1 VTEGLHLDGVRVS
14 GKVMNK
20 FHVNIPA
27 ASQPHSV
34 ALVCRG
40 QVVDKKPSAGV
51 AETLTVTV
59 NGSSSHVRAAAKAW
73 PLPGDNP

>member
-1 VTEGLHLDGVRVS
+1 
-14 GKVMNK
+14 MNK
-20 FHVNIPA
+20 FHVNIPE

-40 QVVDKKPSAGV
+40 EVVDKKPIAGV
-51 AETLTVTV
+51 PEKLTFTV
-59 NGSSSHVRAAAKAW
+59 NGSSSHVRAAAKAR